1 MLVGSALGKSQ
12 AGPVDLGGDGGSK
25 AAGVPYT
32 DIRCQGGFPLLPGW
46 VSAMDS
52 VRAREG
58 ISLLW
63 SFFPSGNNDLVP
75 PPPSLSSSLT
85 PSPAG
90 EQFIQL
96 IF

>member
-1 MLVGSALGKSQ
+1 M
-12 AGPVDLGGDGGSK
+12 DLGGDSGSK

-32 DIRCQGGFPLLPGW
+32 GIRCQGGFPLLPGW
-46 VSAMDS
+46 VSAMDI

-58 ISLLW
+58 IFWL

-90 EQFIQL
+90 KQFIQL